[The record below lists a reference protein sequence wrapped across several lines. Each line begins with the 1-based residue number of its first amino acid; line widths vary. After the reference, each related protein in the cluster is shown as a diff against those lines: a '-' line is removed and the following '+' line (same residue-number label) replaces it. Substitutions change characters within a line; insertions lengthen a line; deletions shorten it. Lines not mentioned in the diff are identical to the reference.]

1 MTSLD
6 AIDAATPIVGMV
18 HLPALPGAP
27 KFDGDFEAVRAAA
40 LRDARRLAAGGV
52 DALMVENFGDAPFY
66 PDDAPKHVVASMT
79 RLAAEIRE
87 AVDLPLGVNVLRN
100 DAEAALS
107 VATAA
112 GAEFVRVN
120 VHVGAR
126 VTDQGVVEGR
136 AHETMRLRDRLD
148 SDVAVL
154 ADLDVKHS
162 APLARRHAP
171 RDVSGEQS
179 DPRATERPIDA
190 EAVAEP
196 IERGLAAGVVVS
208 GAGTGHAVATD
219 HLAAVAA
226 ARDERGLDAPVFVGS
241 GATAENVADLLETA
255 DGVVVGT
262 ALKAGGET
270 TAPVDE
276 ERVAAFV
283 AAADEGR

>member
-1 MTSLD
+1 MTAFD
-6 AIDAATPIVGMV
+6 AIDAEKPVVGMV

-27 KFDGDFEAVRAAA
+27 EFDGDFEAVRTAA

-79 RLAAEIRE
+79 RLATEIRE
-87 AVDLPLGVNVLRN
+87 AVDRPLGVNVLRN

-107 VATAA
+107 VATAV
-112 GAEFVRVN
+112 GAAFVRVN

-136 AHETMRLRDRLD
+136 AHETMRLRDRLG

-162 APLARRHAP
+162 AAIA
-171 RDVSGEQS
+171 
-179 DPRATERPIDA
+179 ERPLDA

-241 GATAENVADLLETA
+241 GATAENVADLLDTA

-276 ERVAAFV
+276 ERVAAVV
-283 AAADEGR
+283 AAADEAR